1 MSQAESPVA
10 DGVSSHLAAPTYCW
24 GMKVGMKSKVS
35 IDERILAL
43 GVSTVIV
50 SFSILE
56 LKTQSPKLK
65 SCQNVGILL
74 SFIDIG
80 ELDLA
85 KELSLVIGFFVHN
98 NFSRF

>member
-1 MSQAESPVA
+1 M
-10 DGVSSHLAAPTYCW
+10 

-35 IDERILAL
+35 IDERILVL

-50 SFSILE
+50 SFCILE

-65 SCQNVGILL
+65 SCQNGWILL

-85 KELSLVIGFFVHN
+85 KELGLVVGFCVHN